1 MVVRSE
7 AQSGRHRLAILA
19 AKIRVASDS
28 VERDIDVGRWLT
40 EAKADEDMPR
50 GGWHRWLEQ
59 VGIPNST
66 AHRCIKLF
74 RAAQRHV
81 LRLLPPKQAT

>member
-1 MVVRSE
+1 MAVRSE
-7 AQSGRHRLAILA
+7 AQSGHHRRAILA

-28 VERDIDVGRWLT
+28 AERAIDVGRWLV
-40 EAKADEDMPR
+40 EARDDEDMPR

-66 AHRCIKLF
+66 AHRYIKLF
-74 RAAQRHV
+74 RAAQRHD
-81 LRLLPPKQAT
+81 TY

>member
-7 AQSGRHRLAILA
+7 AQSGHHRLAILA

-28 VERDIDVGRWLT
+28 AERAVDVGRWLV

-74 RAAQRHV
+74 RTAQRHD
-81 LRLLPPKQAT
+81 TY